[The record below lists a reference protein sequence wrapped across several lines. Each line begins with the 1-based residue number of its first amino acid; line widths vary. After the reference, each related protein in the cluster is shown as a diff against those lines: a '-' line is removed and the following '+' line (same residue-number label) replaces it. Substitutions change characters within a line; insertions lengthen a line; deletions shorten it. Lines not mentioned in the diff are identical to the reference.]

1 MWKIIRNPI
10 PGYKKIV
17 FASADWNEK
26 EAKKLEAAS
35 KLYKFRML
43 VPADENLS
51 IYYLGLSTIPNSTI
65 PLTNFGIKLG
75 CDYIEYKNEKGKW
88 EII

>member
-1 MWKIIRNPI
+1 
-10 PGYKKIV
+10 
-17 FASADWNEK
+17 
-26 EAKKLEAAS
+26 
-35 KLYKFRML
+35 ML

-75 CDYIEYKNEKGKW
+75 CDYIEYKNEKGEW